1 MAIRDSKQLLEY
13 WRELEAANIP
23 LEPLE
28 NRVGIDTQA
37 LTSGLTIR
45 AARDCS
51 YGRIRE
57 LKNGSC
63 AYIVPVLI
71 RRDLP
76 GKTDIREFWLSA
88 GWGEYAWID
97 PLEDP
102 KDYRRDQESYSFSGD
117 AERYMRDQVL
127 NHRICGVL
135 SRGDIRGG
143 LLLAVG
149 ARPPDTYNN
158 HDKAPITLNL
168 VDEWDNLHSA
178 TLQMQVS
185 RLPERARTTASRRVR
200 VPLLS
205 RPDATVPS
213 DSLVEPPAPT
223 AQSHREHGRGVRRS
237 SCKVI
242 RTNLEREHE
251 QKLVGAKAG

>member
-45 AARDCS
+45 TARDSS

-57 LKNGSC
+57 LRHGSC

-76 GKTDIREFWLSA
+76 GKTDIREVWLSA
-88 GWGEYAWID
+88 GWGGYAWID
-97 PLEDP
+97 LLEDP
-102 KDYRRDQESYSFSGD
+102 KDYGRHPEWYRFLGD
-117 AERYMRDQVL
+117 AQRYMREEVL
-127 NHRICGVL
+127 NHRMICVL
-135 SRGDIRGG
+135 SRGEIREG
-143 LLLAVG
+143 LLLALG
-149 ARPPDTYNN
+149 ARPPDTYKN

-185 RLPERARTTASRRVR
+185 RLPERARTTASGRVR

-205 RPDATVPS
+205 GPDATVPS

-223 AQSHREHGRGVRRS
+223 AQSHWEHGKGGRGLRG
-237 SCKVI
+237 KVI

-251 QKLVGAKAG
+251 QKVVGAKAG